1 MDDNDERFIGC
12 FMFAAV
18 MTIIGF
24 VLLLW
29 VISNAIF

>member
-1 MDDNDERFIGC
+1 MDENDEKFIGC

-18 MTIIGF
+18 VTVIGI

-29 VISNAIF
+29 VISNTIF